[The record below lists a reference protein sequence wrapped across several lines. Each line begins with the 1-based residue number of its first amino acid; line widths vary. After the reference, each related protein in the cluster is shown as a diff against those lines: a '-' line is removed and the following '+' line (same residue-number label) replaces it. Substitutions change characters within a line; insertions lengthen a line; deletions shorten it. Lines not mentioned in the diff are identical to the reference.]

1 MTRLRL
7 RQLKTQRKK
16 RLDILISD
24 RGLTESREKAR
35 QLILAGAVSISG
47 KTDLKPGQLFPL
59 HTEIDIR
66 EAPKY
71 VGRGGIKLEKVIQD
85 FELLVDGMVAI
96 DVGASTGGF
105 TDCLLQNGVKFVYAI
120 DVGYGQLAWK
130 LRQDLRV
137 GVMERTNIRRVSLSQ
152 FNFPIDIAVV
162 DVSFISLRKV
172 VPVVKDIIEPTGD
185 ILVLVKPQFEAGR
198 GLVEKGGVVRDPNVH
213 IDVLHGLIEFIME
226 LGLFIM
232 AISFSP
238 IRGAAGNLEFFI
250 WIKYDGVNQQNW
262 SDRVKQVVQNA
273 HFTLS

>member
-1 MTRLRL
+1 MRLKP
-7 RQLKTQRKK
+7 QKLKTQSKE
-16 RLDILISD
+16 RLDVLISD

-35 QLILAGAVSISG
+35 RLILAGEVSIG
-47 KTDLKPGQLFPL
+47 GNTDLKPGQLFPL

-66 EAPKY
+66 ETPKY
-71 VGRGGIKLEKVIQD
+71 VGRGGIKLEKAIRD

-105 TDCLLQNGVKFVYAI
+105 TDCLLQNGAKFVYAI

-137 GVMERTNIRRVSLSQ
+137 GVMERTNIRQVSLTQ
-152 FNFPIDIAVV
+152 FNLPIDIAVV

-262 SDRVKQVVQNA
+262 SDRVKQVVQDA

>member
-1 MTRLRL
+1 MTRLKL
-7 RQLKTQRKK
+7 RQLKTQKK
-16 RLDILISD
+16 KILDILISD

-35 QLILAGAVSISG
+35 QLILAVAVSISG
-47 KTDLKPGQLFPL
+47 KTDLKPGQFFPL
-59 HTEIDIR
+59 HTKIDIR

-85 FELLVDGMVAI
+85 FGFLVDGMVAI

-137 GVMERTNIRRVSLSQ
+137 GVMERTNIRQVSLTQ
-152 FNFPIDIAVV
+152 FNLPIDIAVV

-213 IDVLHGLIEFIME
+213 IDVLHGLIKFIME

-238 IRGAAGNLEFFI
+238 IRGAAGNMEFFI
-250 WIKYDGVNQQNW
+250 WIKCDGINQQNW
-262 SDRVKQVVQNA
+262 SDRVKLVVQNA

>member
-1 MTRLRL
+1 MTRLKL

-59 HTEIDIR
+59 HTEINIR

>member
-1 MTRLRL
+1 MTRLKL

-137 GVMERTNIRRVSLSQ
+137 GVMERTNIRRVGLAQ

-232 AISFSP
+232 AVSFSP

-262 SDRVKQVVQNA
+262 SDRVKQVVQDA

>member
-1 MTRLRL
+1 MTRLKL
-7 RQLKTQRKK
+7 RQLKTQKKK

-130 LRQDLRV
+130 LRQDSRV
-137 GVMERTNIRRVSLSQ
+137 DVIERTNIRRVSFAQ
-152 FNFPIDIAVV
+152 FSLPIDIAVI
-162 DVSFISLRKV
+162 DVSFISLKKV
-172 VPVVKDIIEPTGD
+172 IPTIIGLIKPTGG
-185 ILVLVKPQFEAGR
+185 ILALVKPQFEVGR
-198 GLVEKGGVVRDPNVH
+198 GLVEKGGVIRDPQVH
-213 IDVLHGLIEFIME
+213 TDVLHGLIEFIME
-226 LGLFIM
+226 LNLFVM

-238 IRGAAGNLEFFI
+238 IRGAAGNIEFFI
-250 WIKYDGVNQQNW
+250 WMKYDNTNQRNW
-262 SDRVKQVVQNA
+262 SDRVKHVVQNA
-273 HFTLS
+273 HLTLS

>member
-7 RQLKTQRKK
+7 QQLKTHRKK

-59 HTEIDIR
+59 HTEINIR

-137 GVMERTNIRRVSLSQ
+137 GVMERTNIRRVGLAQ
-152 FNFPIDIAVV
+152 FNLPIDIAVV

-226 LGLFIM
+226 FGLFIM

-262 SDRVKQVVQNA
+262 SDRVKQVVQDA

>member
-1 MTRLRL
+1 MRLKL

-137 GVMERTNIRRVSLSQ
+137 GVMERTNIRRVGLAQ
-152 FNFPIDIAVV
+152 FNLPIDIAVV

>member
-1 MTRLRL
+1 MTRLKL

-35 QLILAGAVSISG
+35 KLILAGAVSISG

-137 GVMERTNIRRVSLSQ
+137 SVMERTNIRRVGLAQ

-262 SDRVKQVVQNA
+262 SDRVKQVVQDA

>member
-7 RQLKTQRKK
+7 QQLKTHRKK

>member
-1 MTRLRL
+1 MRLKL

-262 SDRVKQVVQNA
+262 SDRVKQVVQDA

>member
-1 MTRLRL
+1 MRLKP
-7 RQLKTQRKK
+7 QKLKTQSKE
-16 RLDILISD
+16 RLDVLISD

-35 QLILAGAVSISG
+35 RLILAGEVSIG
-47 KTDLKPGQLFPL
+47 GNTDLKPGQLFPL

-66 EAPKY
+66 ETPKY
-71 VGRGGIKLEKVIQD
+71 VGRGGIKLEKAIRD

-105 TDCLLQNGVKFVYAI
+105 TDCLLQNGAKFVYAI